1 MDNIKVRKGE
11 YCTVS
16 ARVLDGAIELCQQF
30 FNYEFRDQVSIF
42 FHENYHLKNDKSWSS
57 DNSIRLESPITLT
70 NIPSNI
76 KEYLSTYIEREY
88 KDVWFDDALR
98 KKKNLNLY
106 IILQ

>member
-16 ARVLDGAIELCQQF
+16 ARVLDGVIELCQQF

-88 KDVWFDDALR
+88 KDIWFNDALR
-98 KKKNLNLY
+98 KKEFESI